1 MTASTNTKTITK
13 THFSQA
19 LSSRNIVAGSA
30 VMMTSLMLPSLAQA
44 HSGHIHSTTAH
55 TSSLLGTLQ
64 AGLMHPLTGF
74 DHLFLAVGMGML
86 FYGLQK
92 QRLGMISLAGG
103 LALGAVLATIGA
115 LVGGAAFGS
124 AAGMVEMAILLSVA
138 VLAFVLMGQWRGKK
152 AASLN
157 TSVASTATTSDVPL
171 LSITF
176 GGLAVFHGMAH
187 AIELPAQVGVSGQL
201 GFYAGMMVSMLGL
214 YAVGMVIN
222 QQLQQRLGGH
232 FWFQRGLVV
241 LGLGAVFI
249 PVLT

>member
-1 MTASTNTKTITK
+1 MIKSTKK
-13 THFSQA
+13 SKFSQVPF
-19 LSSRNIVAGSA
+19 SRNIVAGST

-44 HSGHIHSTTAH
+44 HSGHIHSATAQAPSFI
-55 TSSLLGTLQ
+55 TTLQ
-64 AGLMHPLTGF
+64 AGLMHPVTGF

-92 QRLGMISLAGG
+92 QRLGMMSLAGG
-103 LALGAVLATIGA
+103 LSLGVVLAIVGTLI
-115 LVGGAAFGS
+115 GGAAFGS

-138 VLAFVLMGQWRGKK
+138 VLAFVLMRQWRAK

-157 TSVASTATTSDVPL
+157 TSVVNTSNTSYVPL
-171 LSITF
+171 MSVTF

-187 AIELPAQVGVSGQL
+187 AMELPVQLGMTSQL

-214 YAVGMVIN
+214 YTVGMVIN

-232 FWFQRGLVV
+232 FWFQRGLLL
-241 LGLGAVFI
+241 LGLGAVFM

>member
-1 MTASTNTKTITK
+1 MTASTKIKT

-19 LSSRNIVAGSA
+19 LSARNIVSGSA

-44 HSGHIHSTTAH
+44 HAGHIHTTTAH
-55 TSSLLGTLQ
+55 TSSLLVALQ

-92 QRLGMISLAGG
+92 QRLGMMSLAGG
-103 LALGAVLATIGA
+103 LSLGAVLATVGA

-124 AAGMVEMAILLSVA
+124 AAGMVEMAILLSVV
-138 VLAFVLMGQWRGKK
+138 VLAFVLMGQWRGK
-152 AASLN
+152 AAPLN
-157 TSVASTATTSDVPL
+157 RSVASTTTKSDVPL
-171 LSITF
+171 LSMIF

-187 AIELPAQVGVSGQL
+187 AMELPAQVGASGQL

-232 FWFQRGLVV
+232 FWFQRGLVM
-241 LGLGAVFI
+241 LGLGVVFI

>member
-1 MTASTNTKTITK
+1 MTASTKIKT

-19 LSSRNIVAGSA
+19 LSARNIVSGSA

-44 HSGHIHSTTAH
+44 HAGHIHTTTAH
-55 TSSLLGTLQ
+55 TSSLLGALQ

-92 QRLGMISLAGG
+92 QRLGMMSLAGG
-103 LALGAVLATIGA
+103 LSLGAILATVGT
-115 LVGGAAFGS
+115 LVGGVAFGS

-138 VLAFVLMGQWRGKK
+138 VLALVLMGQWRGK
-152 AASLN
+152 ATSLN

-171 LSITF
+171 LSMTF

-187 AIELPAQVGVSGQL
+187 AIELPAQIGVSGQL

-232 FWFQRGLVV
+232 FWFQRGLVM
-241 LGLGAVFI
+241 LGLGVVFI

>member
-1 MTASTNTKTITK
+1 MTASTKIKT

-19 LSSRNIVAGSA
+19 LSARNIVSGSA

-44 HSGHIHSTTAH
+44 HAGHIHTTTAH
-55 TSSLLGTLQ
+55 TSSLLGALQ

-92 QRLGMISLAGG
+92 QRLGMMSLAGG
-103 LALGAVLATIGA
+103 LSLGAILATVGT
-115 LVGGAAFGS
+115 LVGGVAFGS

-138 VLAFVLMGQWRGKK
+138 VLAFVLMGQWRGK
-152 AASLN
+152 ATSLN
-157 TSVASTATTSDVPL
+157 TSVASTATTSDVSL
-171 LSITF
+171 LSMTF

-187 AIELPAQVGVSGQL
+187 AIELPAQLGMASQL

-232 FWFQRGLVV
+232 FWFQRGLVM

>member
-1 MTASTNTKTITK
+1 MTASTKTKTITK

-19 LSSRNIVAGSA
+19 LSSRNIVAGST

-44 HSGHIHSTTAH
+44 HAGHIHTTTAH
-55 TSSLLGTLQ
+55 TSSLLGALQ

-92 QRLGMISLAGG
+92 QRLGMMSLAGG
-103 LALGAVLATIGA
+103 LSLGAVLATIGA

-124 AAGMVEMAILLSVA
+124 AAGMVEMAILLSVV
-138 VLAFVLMGQWRGKK
+138 VLAFVLMGQWRGK

-157 TSVASTATTSDVPL
+157 TSASSTATTSDVPL
-171 LSITF
+171 LSMTF

-187 AIELPAQVGVSGQL
+187 AMELPAQIGVSGQL

-232 FWFQRGLVV
+232 FWFQRGLVM
-241 LGLGAVFI
+241 LGLGVVFI

>member
-1 MTASTNTKTITK
+1 MTASTKIKT

-19 LSSRNIVAGSA
+19 LSARNIVSGSA

-44 HSGHIHSTTAH
+44 HAGHIHTTTAH
-55 TSSLLGTLQ
+55 TSSLLGALQ

-92 QRLGMISLAGG
+92 QRLGMMSLAGG
-103 LALGAVLATIGA
+103 LSLGAILATVGT
-115 LVGGAAFGS
+115 LVGGVAFGS

-138 VLAFVLMGQWRGKK
+138 VLAFVLMRQWRGK
-152 AASLN
+152 AVSLH

-171 LSITF
+171 LSMTF

-187 AIELPAQVGVSGQL
+187 AIELPAQIGVSGQL

-232 FWFQRGLVV
+232 FWFQRGLVM
-241 LGLGAVFI
+241 LGLGVVFI

>member
-1 MTASTNTKTITK
+1 MTASTKTKTITK

-19 LSSRNIVAGSA
+19 LSARNIVTGST

-92 QRLGMISLAGG
+92 QRLGMMSLAGG
-103 LALGAVLATIGA
+103 LSLGAVLATVGA

-124 AAGMVEMAILLSVA
+124 AAGMVEMAILLSVV
-138 VLAFVLMGQWRGKK
+138 VLAFVLMGQWRGK

-157 TSVASTATTSDVPL
+157 RSVASTTTKSDVPL
-171 LSITF
+171 LSMIL

-187 AIELPAQVGVSGQL
+187 AMELPAQIGVSGQL